1 MGSFFKN
8 INIGPKIFL
17 GYGLTLALMTIV
29 SIVVYF
35 SITSIIDTSRMVD
48 HTYQVISNAELA
60 DQAMVDMESGQRG
73 FSITGDDKY
82 LEPYNKAKDVFA
94 SLIEN
99 GKQLTSDNPAQVNR
113 WDALYEIESKWVDE
127 VAEPQIEVRRD
138 VTKGADANAYF
149 KEVSSRLVGKGIF
162 DSIRGMLS
170 ALNTKFERE
179 NNNEGVQLITLL
191 TLDLVNM
198 ETGQRGYLLSGKDES
213 LEPFDQGQVNFKIH
227 IAQLSENLSGSS
239 VAEADLKALQ
249 SRVSDWISQAAQPEI
264 DARKAM
270 NLFPMT
276 IEDLSEM
283 MIKGKGK
290 LYMDQMRAVLKDI
303 LDEEQ
308 SLIVIRTSEQNT
320 ASQTAK
326 MVSIVGTLIAIV
338 CGIIIATVITRGIV
352 NPLRQTNNILRD
364 IANGEGDLTKRLEVK
379 NDDEVGQLSRHFN
392 AFISKLQGII
402 TEVVKSSNQLAST
415 AEEMTQVS
423 RESSRGISQ
432 QNSEIIQIATSINEM
447 AATVEEVA
455 RNTENATSAA
465 QNADNEAKSGNEF
478 VKETLESIKML
489 VSDVSKS
496 ADTLDK
502 LKQKSEN
509 IGTVLD
515 VIKGIAEQTNLLA
528 LNAAIE
534 AARAGEQGR
543 GFAVVADEVRTLAGR
558 TQNSTSEIE
567 VIISELQTG
576 AVQAFNV
583 METCRVRSDN
593 TLEQGQQTGRFLDSV
608 TNAINTILEMNTQI
622 AVAAQEQSMVTQEV
636 NRNITNIQS
645 LTEETSAGAEQATAS
660 SQEVAKLS
668 SKLQSLVAQFKI

>member
-1 MGSFFKN
+1 MGLFFKN

-35 SITSIIDTSRMVD
+35 SISSIIDTSRMVD
-48 HTYQVISNAELA
+48 HTHRVISNAKLA
-60 DQAMVDMESGQRG
+60 GQAMVDMETGQRG
-73 FSITGDDKY
+73 FLITGEDQY
-82 LEPYNKAKDVFA
+82 LEPFNNGKDAFA

-99 GKQLTSDNPAQVNR
+99 GKRLTSDNPAQVNR
-113 WDALYEIESKWVDE
+113 WDAVNELESKWVKE
-127 VAEPQIEVRRD
+127 VAEPEIEARRN

-162 DSIRGMLS
+162 DSIRGMLA
-170 ALNTKFERE
+170 ALNAKFESE
-179 NNNEGVQLITLL
+179 NNIEGVQLITLL

-213 LEPFDQGQVNFKIH
+213 LEPFIQGQANFKIH
-227 IAQLSENLSGSS
+227 VEQLSENLSGSS
-239 VAEADLKALQ
+239 VDKADLNALQ
-249 SRVSDWISQAAQPEI
+249 SRVGDWINQAAQPEI

-290 LYMDQMRAVLKDI
+290 FYMDQMRVVIKDI
-303 LDEEQ
+303 LDEEK
-308 SLIVIRTSEQNT
+308 SLIAVRSSEQDT

-326 MVSIVGTLIAIV
+326 IVIIIGSLIAIV

-379 NDDEVGQLSRHFN
+379 SDDEIGQLSLHFN
-392 AFISKLQGII
+392 AFIAKLQGII
-402 TEVVKSSNQLAST
+402 SEVVNSSNQLAST

-432 QNSEIIQIATSINEM
+432 QNSEIIQIATSVNEM

-455 RNTENATSAA
+455 RNTENATGAA
-465 QNADNEAKSGNEF
+465 QNADNEAKSGNAL

-496 ADTLDK
+496 AETLDK

-567 VIISELQTG
+567 VIITELQTG
-576 AVQAFNV
+576 AAQAFDV
-583 METCRVRSDN
+583 METCRVRSN
-593 TLEQGQQTGRFLDSV
+593 TTFEQGQQTGQFLGSV
-608 TNAINTILEMNTQI
+608 TKAINTILEMNTQI

-636 NRNITNIQS
+636 NRNITNIQD
-645 LTEETSAGAEQATAS
+645 LTEETSAGAEQATVS

-668 SKLQSLVAQFKI
+668 SKLQSLVAQFKV